1 MALQGTL
8 DTFAL
13 PDVLRLLAA
22 TKKAGR
28 LRVTGDGG
36 SGSLWLD
43 GGTVTGGELLV
54 RGAQADTFTDVLFN
68 LLRFAQ
74 GSFSFDAGSM
84 PPSTGEAREVES
96 LLVEAELM
104 LGEWRSLALVVPS
117 LDAWLSLAPELNGR
131 DVVVDA
137 ARWRI
142 IVTIGSG
149 ATVGEVGRRVGLGD
163 LAVMRAVKEVI
174 ELGLVE
180 VRDAAP
186 LDAPHAEVAGGGA
199 ADLAAPA
206 SAVAPVADA
215 IDLAIFDAAPVAPVP
230 DVVVDDELELVDV
243 DEDGD
248 DVEDAVVE
256 PPSVD
261 ELVIGEPSSA
271 FAGSS
276 IVFEP
281 LGSDDDHTSAGFT
294 AVEDTV
300 ADFAVEV
307 PLYSRDTPIAPPS
320 FTEMR
325 SGLGAMS
332 LSDEGRPE
340 PARRGVSYDA
350 SADDPA
356 EIARQLANLSP
367 RAAKAVAAAAK
378 ATTEEEREAA
388 LATIEAEDETI
399 NRGVLLK
406 FLGAVDS

>member
-43 GGTVTGGELLV
+43 TGAVTGGELLV
-54 RGAQADTFTDVLFN
+54 RGAQADNLTDVLFN
-68 LLRFAQ
+68 LLRFEQ
-74 GSFSFDAGSM
+74 GSFNFEAGAT
-84 PPSTGEAREVES
+84 PPATGEERDVES
-96 LLVEAELM
+96 LIIEAELM

-117 LDAWLSLAPELNGR
+117 LSSWLTLAPELKGR

-142 IVTIGSG
+142 VVTIGSG

-174 ELGLVE
+174 ELGLVD
-180 VRDAAP
+180 VSPAAP
-186 LDAPHAEVAGGGA
+186 VDAEVPVAVIPAEAPAAWAEVAG
-199 ADLAAPA
+199 DVDV
-206 SAVAPVADA
+206 AVFDPVIEEPAPVAT
-215 IDLAIFDAAPVAPVP
+215 ISY
-230 DVVVDDELELVDV
+230 DD
-243 DEDGD
+243 
-248 DVEDAVVE
+248 
-256 PPSVD
+256 
-261 ELVIGEPSSA
+261 LVIGEPA
-271 FAGSS
+271 VPGSS
-276 IVFEP
+276 PIVFAP
-281 LGSDDDHTSAGFT
+281 LGGELDERADIASYAAVDDPVTDISI
-294 AVEDTV
+294 D
-300 ADFAVEV
+300 V
-307 PLYSRDTPIAPPS
+307 PVFSHETPIAPPS

-325 SGLGAMS
+325 SGLGSAS
-332 LSDEGRPE
+332 LSEE
-340 PARRGVSYDA
+340 ARREPSRRVATQELS
-350 SADDPA
+350 DDSA
-356 EIARQLANLSP
+356 EIARQLASLSP

-388 LATIEAEDETI
+388 LAAIEAEDATI

-406 FLGAVDS
+406 FLGAVDG